1 MESAATQIQQS
12 SEASVTEEMIGER
25 RLWTAVLIS
34 AVQDWR
40 LGGLRAR
47 REAQDFL
54 FESEKDFSDV
64 CANAGLDPGSLRVKL
79 LKIGRRL
86 EPQVRFSAPLPA

>member
-1 MESAATQIQQS
+1 MDSAETQIRQN
-12 SEASVTEEMIGER
+12 SEDSVSEEMIGER

-40 LGGLRAR
+40 IGGLRAR

-54 FESEKDFSDV
+54 FESDKDFGVV
-64 CANAGLDPGSLRVKL
+64 CARAGLDPGSLRVKL
-79 LKIGRRL
+79 LKIGQRIG
-86 EPQVRFSAPLPA
+86 PQVRFTSPLAA